1 MIYYGHL
8 KRKEYTMV
16 TNEMLRKAVAKCEK
30 MFNDTRELATK
41 VRGELGAVFAS
52 VDEEFVYNV
61 FRRNGLIVPGY
72 AYKCEKCYFVN
83 DNGISVYTQVRTPN
97 MFTKKSAANPNGIIP
112 FSYSGTNFNDVIRF
126 GGDNACFAHFLMND
140 SAYSGKTSDAIFFY
154 ADANHIYNQ
163 LIAKTKYIHS
173 IVAVLHRIET
183 EDIPK
188 LAEYVAKQYN
198 LAVELDKR
206 DDEEFCA
213 LFGDMNLHPKVS
225 IDVKINVR
233 NI

>member
-1 MIYYGHL
+1 
-8 KRKEYTMV
+8 MV

-30 MFNDTRELATK
+30 MFNDTRALATK

-72 AYKCEKCYFVN
+72 ADRCEKYYFVKN
-83 DNGISVYTQVRTPN
+83 ARASVYTQTRTPI
-97 MFTKKSAANPNGIIP
+97 MFTKKSAENPNGIIP
-112 FSYSGTNFNDVIRF
+112 ISYSGTNFNDILRF
-126 GGDNACFAHFLMND
+126 GGDNACFAYFLMND
-140 SAYSGKTSDAIFFY
+140 SAYNGKTSDAIFLHS
-154 ADANHIYNQ
+154 DDNHIYNQ
-163 LIAKTKYIHS
+163 LIVKTKYINS
-173 IVAVLHRIET
+173 IVDRLLQIET

-213 LFGDMNLHPKVS
+213 LFGDMNLHQKIS
-225 IDVKINVR
+225 IDVSINVR